1 MSNQWMSTTQ
11 GRVMNVAPAEPIK
24 TPTGIIV
31 TRSVET
37 KDGWVG
43 QIIVDKTIVWESE
56 PLEDGDDQKYESTGQ
71 RQAVKAANERVIGA
85 LTRLFA

>member
-1 MSNQWMSTTQ
+1 MSTQWYGTTS
-11 GRVMNVAPAEPIK
+11 GLTLNVAPTEPIK

-56 PLEDGDDQKYESTGQ
+56 GFQDDDEKHQTGE
-71 RQAVKAANERVIGA
+71 RIAVKAANDRVIGA